1 MRPSQDRSPRS
12 SSGEATPR
20 GGLPQSARPTLLS
33 SCARASTA
41 AESRFRINAPAFT
54 PRSSRVIA
62 LDSGAAELVRDLAR
76 DQRWGGGHFL
86 VFESAVPDDALL
98 RRVPGPAAGPG
109 DDAPEGPDG
118 PEGPEDPVTA
128 LLSEELNGSD
138 TVVMVASAEGAAAAE
153 GSASAA
159 SIIGDAA
166 AARAIMTAGLVVPGD
181 VPGDQVVAA
190 LRPNAMVL
198 VILRDATDLP
208 EVLAALR
215 V

>member
-1 MRPSQDRSPRS
+1 MPDAKTSV
-12 SSGEATPR
+12 SGTQQ
-20 GGLPQSARPTLLS
+20 LPQSARPTLLS
-33 SCARASTA
+33 SCAQASTA

-54 PRSSRVIA
+54 PRRSRVIA
-62 LDSGAAELVRDLAR
+62 LDSGAAGLVRDLAR

-98 RRVPGPAAGPG
+98 RRVSGPAAGPAGDGTSGNDGTSGSDGAGHGG
-109 DDAPEGPDG
+109 DDTEGPA
-118 PEGPEDPVTA
+118 TA

-138 TVVMVASAEGAAAAE
+138 TVVMVASAEGNAA
-153 GSASAA
+153 AA

-166 AARAIMTAGLVVPGD
+166 AARAVMTAGLVVPGD
-181 VPGDQVVAA
+181 VPNDQVVTA